1 MGIECRT
8 FLPKLSEFL
17 TTKRDLSKSIVRSW
31 VRTKI
36 SSAFIRMMLCLQ
48 GEHLMK
54 SSTMALNGID
64 VQEDLTKNQREH

>member
-1 MGIECRT
+1 M
-8 FLPKLSEFL
+8 
-17 TTKRDLSKSIVRSW
+17 
-31 VRTKI
+31 RTKI

-64 VQEDLTKNQREH
+64 VQENLTKNQREH